1 MNAGYRR
8 ILVAIDDSHAA
19 QRALGEG
26 IGIAQ
31 APGGELR
38 IIHVLEG
45 QSIALTFNPY
55 ARYYTRDLVRQLRQA
70 GAELLARAASRVRA
84 AGVVA
89 ETVLCD
95 SQGRPVE
102 ERILEL
108 ARAWPADLIVMGTHG
123 RRGVGRALLGRCAEG
138 VIRQSNVPVLLARA
152 A

>member
-55 ARYYTRDLVRQLRQA
+55 ARYYTRDLVRQL
-70 GAELLARAASRVRA
+70 
-84 AGVVA
+84 
-89 ETVLCD
+89 C
-95 SQGRPVE
+95 
-102 ERILEL
+102 
-108 ARAWPADLIVMGTHG
+108 G
-123 RRGVGRALLGRCAEG
+123 RRARNSWRGRR
-138 VIRQSNVPVLLARA
+138 RA
-152 A
+152 SEPPA